1 MRRMLLVVLLPVGL
15 LAAACQSSGGTIN
28 IYNDPYHQLVIRDVL
43 PFSTARTDATP
54 ARRVRVK
61 NVGQQNLTV
70 NDVRIVGSSAF
81 RLVASQ
87 DRSFVLTSGQ
97 ETTISVEYRPSAIT
111 NPDIKGVR
119 HTASMFVD
127 SSDAAQPSDEVFLR
141 GWQAADYENNKE
153 PNRDQIVKTIGYTT
167 TVGTNRPTSA
177 FPAGEDIRS
186 AYWRRVDPAR
196 PVTLFPLARYAS
208 RTTGATGRTS
218 WYVQGQTALRH
229 LHDFD
234 GGDINGSGGENQKL
248 VPTPSAGPNGIPGTV
263 TFDPGT
269 SAFGISMFAS
279 GDQMYSDDARNGAS
293 THNFRFWPAEGRSN
307 ERLADAWIVGN
318 DLGFDGNPLKN
329 NDYQDFMW
337 VLSNARPA

>member
-1 MRRMLLVVLLPVGL
+1 MRRMLLVVLLAVGL
-15 LAAACQSSGGTIN
+15 VAAACGPTGGTIN

-43 PFSTARTDATP
+43 PFSTARADATP

-61 NVGQQNLTV
+61 NVHPNQTLTV
-70 NDVRIVGSSAF
+70 NNVRIVGSSAF
-81 RLVASQ
+81 RLVNDQ
-87 DRSFVLTSGQ
+87 DTSFSLTPGQ
-97 ETTISVEYRPSAIT
+97 ETTISVEYRPPLIT
-111 NPDIKGVR
+111 TTAKGVR

-127 SSDAAQPSDEVFLR
+127 SSDGAQPSDEVFLR

-153 PNRDQIVKTIGYTT
+153 PNRDEIVKTIGYTT

-186 AYWRRVDPAR
+186 PYWRRVDSSK
-196 PVTLFPLARYAS
+196 PVVLFPLARYAS
-208 RTTGATGRTS
+208 RTAGATGRTS
-218 WYVQGQTALRH
+218 WYIQGQTALRH

-263 TFDPGT
+263 TFDPGS

-307 ERLADAWIVGN
+307 ERLANAWLVGN

-337 VLSNARPA
+337 VLSNATPA